1 MRDYNY
7 CRVTS
12 TLLGLTCAG
21 LGSYG
26 AFEFAYRLEG
36 TMSYLVIAAP
46 VVAVTAAL
54 IPPIAEAT
62 WRAGG
67 FVKALLWWAV
77 LVPAGAVVFFSSAE
91 RVHDAKA
98 GAEAER
104 GALRGAAA
112 RASVALLKAQ
122 AELAMARADANG
134 ARAKGSVVQNAERSL
149 PQRRRP
155 RLKLTRRSW
164 HCSRRSGRPRRR
176 AHSRLPHG
184 CCQRHSMRSPSWR
197 SGRASRAGRP
207 GSLATNLR
215 RGGGVP

>member
-134 ARAKGSVVQNAERSL
+134 ARGQRQCGPECRTKLAAAASAQAEVDAAKLALLQAER
-149 PQRRRP
+149 
-155 RLKLTRRSW
+155 KATTE
-164 HCSRRSGRPRRR
+164 
-176 AHSRLPHG
+176 
-184 CCQRHSMRSPSWR
+184 SP
-197 SGRASRAGRP
+197 
-207 GSLATNLR
+207 LNLDPA
-215 RGGGVP
+215 V